1 MPQVNQLDPLPF
13 RGSFLSTSDNTAVQ
27 VRRAYER
34 VFAAGETIFEE
45 GDVGDVL
52 YIIQSGEVELNR
64 RSLGGRRAVANLG
77 CGEFFGE
84 MSVVVG
90 ERRTARANAV
100 VETRLLELD
109 GETLEAMCIE
119 RPEIAIRIISRLTA
133 RLIDSERRL
142 SALGVD
148 DLLRPIVRALLKRAD
163 TKASAQDAPDANR
176 GVRFPGNLRELAQD
190 AGLSMLEAHH
200 ALHQL
205 LDQRTLRLV
214 DDCLMAKDVDSLAAH
229 LDSDG

>member
-1 MPQVNQLDPLPF
+1 M
-13 RGSFLSTSDNTAVQ
+13 Q
-27 VRRAYER
+27 VRHTYER
-34 VFAAGETIFEE
+34 TFAAGETIFEE

-52 YIIQSGEVELNR
+52 FIIQSGEVELSR
-64 RSLGGRRAVANLG
+64 RTLGGRRTVANLG

-90 ERRTARANAV
+90 ERRTARASAV
-100 VETRLLELD
+100 GDTRLLELD

-142 SALGVD
+142 AALGVD

-163 TKASAQDAPDANR
+163 TRASNDE
-176 GVRFPGNLRELAQD
+176 GVRFPGNLRDLARE

-214 DDCLMAKDVDSLAAH
+214 DDCLIAKDVDSLTAQ
-229 LDSDG
+229 LDSEL

>member
-1 MPQVNQLDPLPF
+1 
-13 RGSFLSTSDNTAVQ
+13 

-34 VFAAGETIFEE
+34 HFAAGETIFEE

-52 YIIQSGEVELNR
+52 YIIQSGEVELSR
-64 RSLGGRRAVANLG
+64 RALGGRRAVANLG
-77 CGEFFGE
+77 SGEFFGE

-90 ERRTARANAV
+90 DRRSARASAV
-100 VETRLLELD
+100 GDTRLLEID
-109 GETLEAMCIE
+109 GATLEVMCIE

-148 DLLRPIVRALLKRAD
+148 DLLRPIVRTLLK
-163 TKASAQDAPDANR
+163 KASPKTED
-176 GVRFPGNLRELAQD
+176 GVPIPGNLREIARD

-200 ALHQL
+200 ALHEL
-205 LDQRTLRLV
+205 LDQRSLRLV
-214 DDCLMAKDVDSLAAH
+214 DDCLIAKDLDSLAAH
-229 LDSDG
+229 LESQN

>member
-1 MPQVNQLDPLPF
+1 M
-13 RGSFLSTSDNTAVQ
+13 Q
-27 VRRAYER
+27 VRHTYER
-34 VFAAGETIFEE
+34 TFAAGETIFEE

-52 YIIQSGEVELNR
+52 FIIQSGEVELSR
-64 RSLGGRRAVANLG
+64 RTLGGRRTVANLG

-90 ERRTARANAV
+90 ERRTARASAV
-100 VETRLLELD
+100 GDTRLLELD

-142 SALGVD
+142 AALGVD

-163 TKASAQDAPDANR
+163 TRASNDE
-176 GVRFPGNLRELAQD
+176 GVRFPGNLRDLARE

-214 DDCLMAKDVDSLAAH
+214 DDCLIAKDVDSLTAH
-229 LDSDG
+229 LDSEL

>member
-1 MPQVNQLDPLPF
+1 M
-13 RGSFLSTSDNTAVQ
+13 Q
-27 VRRAYER
+27 VRHTYER
-34 VFAAGETIFEE
+34 TFAAGETIFEE

-52 YIIQSGEVELNR
+52 FIIQSGEVELSR
-64 RSLGGRRAVANLG
+64 RTLGGRRTVANLG

-90 ERRTARANAV
+90 ERRTARASAV
-100 VETRLLELD
+100 GDTRLLELD
-109 GETLEAMCIE
+109 GETLESMCIE

-142 SALGVD
+142 AALGVD

-163 TKASAQDAPDANR
+163 TRASNDE
-176 GVRFPGNLRELAQD
+176 GVRFPGNLRDLARE

-214 DDCLMAKDVDSLAAH
+214 DDCLIAKDVDSLTAQ
-229 LDSDG
+229 LDSEL